1 MELTRSFIYLG
12 PTSSLSTSWRT
23 QRSPRGLMLGG
34 LTSSPS
40 CSPLPLVSDWLRAD
54 MWSGSGQQQEG
65 KFHCRGATDVQAD
78 MAPPSFGFSHVRM
91 EPKQV
96 L

>member
-1 MELTRSFIYLG
+1 MEPTRSFVYLG

-23 QRSPRGLMLGG
+23 QRSPRGHMLGR

-40 CSPLPLVSDWLRAD
+40 WGPPPLASDWFRAG

-65 KFHCRGATDVQAD
+65 KFCCRGAMDIQAD
-78 MAPPSFGFSHVRM
+78 MDPLSFGFSHVRM
-91 EPKQV
+91 GPKQV